1 MQKDAGN
8 RKRKMPGKKMRS
20 PYETAG
26 VMDDE
31 KRRRKEADKRSKEER
46 LTKGRAGMRISG
58 VFRKR
63 AAWRR
68 KCTM

>member
-31 KRRRKEADKRSKEER
+31 KRRRKEADKRSKQKKQR
-46 LTKGRAGMRISG
+46 GAIDKGSCRNED
-58 VFRKR
+58 FRSF
-63 AAWRR
+63 
-68 KCTM
+68 